1 MCVRLHAVDRNDS
14 FFGSIEHP
22 AGDIRQVLLTNG
34 LAKCSDWSIRF
45 LQLKTA
51 SALRAAEKTAK
62 NKRLNVWKSYVPPTI
77 HGDRDFVGTIGE
89 CISADTFVILVGDP
103 KRSKVGSREARRISL
118 SSVRTPRLGRRGRDE
133 GEPWAAQSKGI
144 HEKLANWEIRAC
156 HGRVYQKL

>member
-1 MCVRLHAVDRNDS
+1 MMPAEPFAAQAKHFVEVRLLHRDVCVRLHAVDRNDS

-89 CISADTFVILVGDP
+89 CISADTFVIWFRF
-103 KRSKVGSREARRISL
+103 KEEIGSREADAFL
-118 SSVRTPRLGRRGRDE
+118 STSVPRLGEGAGMRG
-133 GEPWAAQSKGI
+133 
-144 HEKLANWEIRAC
+144 
-156 HGRVYQKL
+156 HGQLKARNS